1 MPTGCGRGPALAAEA
16 VAIAAV
22 LEDAFASLRR
32 AGYLHGNVKPSNI
45 GFTSEG
51 SPKLFDFGL
60 AREANDTATLG
71 GTLRYMSPEALVGRP
86 AEEADD
92 VWSLCVVLNEMVSG
106 RHPFADGGSAADV
119 RDRIGR
125 QRRSEDD
132 SLTARSGLSSAV
144 LALTPWLLTAPSSA
158 RSAPRARSPTRLNPW
173 SRRNGRPLSPLFLS
187 SPCFVPGLQAS
198 VPR

>member
-1 MPTGCGRGPALAAEA
+1 
-16 VAIAAV
+16 
-22 LEDAFASLRR
+22 
-32 AGYLHGNVKPSNI
+32 
-45 GFTSEG
+45 
-51 SPKLFDFGL
+51 
-60 AREANDTATLG
+60 
-71 GTLRYMSPEALVGRP
+71 MSPEALVGRP

-92 VWSLCVVLNEMVSG
+92 VLSLCVVLNEMVSG

-125 QRRSEDD
+125 QRLSEDD